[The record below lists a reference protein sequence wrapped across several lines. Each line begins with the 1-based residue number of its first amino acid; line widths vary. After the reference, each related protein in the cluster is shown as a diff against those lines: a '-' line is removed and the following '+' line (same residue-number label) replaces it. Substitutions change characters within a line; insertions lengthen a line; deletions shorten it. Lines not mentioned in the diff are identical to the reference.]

1 MRYLSID
8 ALPLLFE
15 GGISNYT
22 RPLVESVLI
31 HANSRWH
38 VELLF
43 RLSISRSHRQLYT
56 RYLGELA
63 LQKQIQK
70 TTSHKVT
77 YLPDRLLMKIWER
90 GISFPLLKAKDR
102 KDAVLATTEMVP
114 EKSGVNV
121 GWIVYD
127 LIPLRIPQY
136 FSVDSEEFLK
146 STLERARRTDFIVA
160 ISESTKQDIV
170 ELLHYPEEKICVI
183 YPGTDLA
190 RTPSKP
196 KIDSRVQRPY
206 VHYRGALSHN
216 KNVDGMLRIF
226 ARCVHEHGLDIDII
240 FSGKDFCGKTY
251 WTQMIRDLD
260 IAGRVHF
267 AGWVTREELENL
279 LINATMLWQFSWYE
293 GFGLPVLEAASRG
306 IPVLYTNRGAVP
318 EILQNP
324 EQEIDP
330 SDEEQAAAR
339 AAAALKSPEILKRW
353 KILGLSR
360 ATKFSWDK
368 SAQGLLSWLENHL

>member
-1 MRYLSID
+1 
-8 ALPLLFE
+8 
-15 GGISNYT
+15 
-22 RPLVESVLI
+22 
-31 HANSRWH
+31 
-38 VELLF
+38 
-43 RLSISRSHRQLYT
+43 
-56 RYLGELA
+56 
-63 LQKQIQK
+63 
-70 TTSHKVT
+70 
-77 YLPDRLLMKIWER
+77 
-90 GISFPLLKAKDR
+90 
-102 KDAVLATTEMVP
+102 MVP

-127 LIPLRIPQY
+127 LIPLRIPRY
-136 FSVDSEEFLK
+136 FSVDYDAFLK
-146 STLERARRTDFIVA
+146 STLDRARRTDFIVA

-170 ELLHYPEEKICVI
+170 ELLDYPEEKICVI

-190 RTPSKP
+190 PTPSKP
-196 KIDSRVQRPY
+196 KIDGHVQRPY

-240 FSGKDFCGKTY
+240 LSGKDFCGKTY
-251 WTQMIRDLD
+251 WTQLIRDLD

-267 AGWVTREELENL
+267 AGWVTREKLENIL
-279 LINATMLWQFSWYE
+279 MNAMMLWQFSWYE

-330 SDEEQAAAR
+330 SDEEQAATR
-339 AAAALKSPEILKRW
+339 AADALRSPEILEAW
-353 KILGLSR
+353 GNLGLRR
-360 ATKFSWDK
+360 AAEFSWDK
-368 SAQGLLSWLENHL
+368 SGQKLLSWLENHL